1 MPDIIHEFFVN
12 ASPARVF
19 EMFSTADGLNRWWTK
34 EASGEPKLNA
44 EFRLYFGPGYD
55 WRAKATRYVPG
66 SEFELQM
73 TEAHVDWAKS
83 CVGCRLT
90 PEGEGKT
97 RVLFYHNGWP
107 EANEHWRVSCYCWAM
122 YLRVLRRQRRA
133 RRVRTVRKTPGCVA
147 SRSSNQN
154 WRQMKGS
161 AIIECYHLVWRRG

>member
-1 MPDIIHEFFVN
+1 VN

-55 WRAKATRYVPG
+55 WRARVTRYVPG

-73 TEAHVDWAKS
+73 TRRMWIGQSLAWAA
-83 CVGCRLT
+83 G
-90 PEGEGKT
+90 
-97 RVLFYHNGWP
+97 
-107 EANEHWRVSCYCWAM
+107 
-122 YLRVLRRQRRA
+122 LR
-133 RRVRTVRKTPGCVA
+133 RRVREKRACFSIAMGGPRRMNTGGYRATAGRCICGSCGATSSTA
-147 SRSSNQN
+147 SPYRTKNVWMYSRRSSNRN
-154 WRQMKGS
+154 WRQTKGS

>member
-55 WRAKATRYVPG
+55 WRAKVTRYVPC

-122 YLRVLRRQRRA
+122 YLRVLRRNVEHGESIPYEKRLD
-133 RRVRTVRKTPGCVA
+133 V
-147 SRSSNQN
+147 
-154 WRQMKGS
+154 
-161 AIIECYHLVWRRG
+161 